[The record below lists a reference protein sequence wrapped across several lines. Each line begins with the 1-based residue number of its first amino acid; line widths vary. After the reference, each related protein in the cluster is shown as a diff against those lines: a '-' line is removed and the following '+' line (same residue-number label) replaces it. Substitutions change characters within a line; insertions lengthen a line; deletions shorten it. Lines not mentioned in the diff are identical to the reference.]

1 MIWGSWNNKSNATRN
16 LTQWYK
22 AALSEKADLYLCI
35 SSSAYILRWLCF
47 FLFKGTT
54 EPECFL
60 EGMMLKLKLQF
71 FGHLMRRTDLLE
83 KIHAGR
89 DWGQKEK
96 GTTEDEMA
104 GGHHWLDG
112 CEFKWTPG
120 VGDGQGGLACSDS
133 WGCKESDTTERL
145 NWTELN
151 FYFRWKNLKM
161 LDNELFRAI

>member
-1 MIWGSWNNKSNATRN
+1 MIWGSWNNKSNATQN

-71 FGHLMRRTDLLE
+71 FGHLMRRIDLLE

-112 CEFKWTPG
+112 CEFEWTRL
-120 VGDGQGGLACSDS
+120 QTGLQMEKISLES
-133 WGCKESDTTERL
+133 WVIWRAGLIWFDALSYIL
-145 NWTELN
+145 
-151 FYFRWKNLKM
+151 
-161 LDNELFRAI
+161 LFSWIPIFVTDMPWI